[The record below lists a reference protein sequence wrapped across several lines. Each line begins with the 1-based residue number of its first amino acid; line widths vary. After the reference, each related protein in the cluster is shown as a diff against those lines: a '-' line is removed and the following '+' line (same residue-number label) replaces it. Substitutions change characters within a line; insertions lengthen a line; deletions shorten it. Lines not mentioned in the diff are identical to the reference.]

1 MRQRKKYSAIVHSQ
15 RRKDRLLQFLH
26 DTVVDILNRRDV
38 MDLLETILNRAAELI
53 GTSTGCVLFVN
64 AERTERIR
72 VIATGAAIPFLGSRE
87 SIESGIGGRVSRTGK
102 VFVVND
108 YPRWPERCEDVA
120 TVAET
125 VAYFPLKNDNEIIG
139 VIGLWHTEPGRIFDR
154 QDIIALE
161 QFASLASVA
170 YTNTHLHR
178 EAEREIAESKQAKRL
193 QQALYQISQTANS
206 ACSQEELY
214 NSMHCTINELIP
226 AENIFF
232 AIYDEET
239 GALQFPYS
247 VDERRGS
254 YNTRPLKKARAEYVL
269 RTGQPFII
277 NPQVLAE
284 LVQKGEVVAESQF
297 SDEWLGVPL
306 KNAAAKVLGVLAVH
320 TYDAAVRFTEEHARI
335 LTFVSHQV
343 AMAIERKEAEK
354 KLRFLSM
361 YDPVTGLYNRA
372 FLNEELKRLE
382 DCIPLSMI
390 ICDIDGLKLVN
401 DTLGHS
407 AGDELLISAAT
418 VISAV
423 IDTQMI
429 AARLGGDEFAV
440 LLPNA
445 ERRVADY
452 ICSRIRQQV
461 KDYNEQTT
469 GMPLSLSLGFA
480 TRYSIEQT
488 LQELYKEADSSMY
501 QEKMNR
507 SRNVRSDI
515 VNTVMKLLETRD
527 SLRKDILT
535 GYKG

>member
-1 MRQRKKYSAIVHSQ
+1 MRQLKKYSDIVHSQ
-15 RRKDRLLQFLH
+15 RRQDRLLQFLH

-429 AARLGGDEFAV
+429 AAHLGGDEFAV

-445 ERRVADY
+445 ERRVAEY

-507 SRNVRSDI
+507 SSSVRSDI

>member
-1 MRQRKKYSAIVHSQ
+1 MRQLKKYSDIIHSQ
-15 RRKDRLLQFLH
+15 RRQDRLLQFLH

-53 GTSTGCVLFVN
+53 GTSTGCALLSN
-64 AERTERIR
+64 TERTERIR
-72 VIATGAAIPFLGSRE
+72 MIATGAAIPFLGSRE
-87 SIESGIGGRVSRTGK
+87 SIESGIGGKVTRTGK

-108 YPRWPERCEDVA
+108 YRRWTERCEDVA
-120 TVAET
+120 TVAEA

-170 YTNTHLHR
+170 YTNTHLHW
-178 EAEREIAESKQAKRL
+178 EAEREIAESKQAKKL

-206 ACSQEELY
+206 ACTQEELY
-214 NSMHCTINELIP
+214 HSMHRTINELIP
-226 AENIFF
+226 ARNIFF

-254 YNTRPLKKARAEYVL
+254 YSTRPLKKARAEYVL

-284 LVQKGEVVAESQF
+284 LVEKGDVVAESQF

-320 TYDAAVRFTEEHARI
+320 TYDAAVHFTEEHARI

-343 AMAIERKEAEK
+343 AMSIERKEAEK

-361 YDPVTGLYNRA
+361 YDPVTGLYNRT
-372 FLNEELKRLE
+372 FLNEELRRLE
-382 DCIPLSMI
+382 YCIPLSMI

-407 AGDELLISAAT
+407 AGDELLISAAA

-445 ERRVADY
+445 NERVADY

-480 TRYSIEQT
+480 TRCSIEKT
-488 LQELYKEADSSMY
+488 LQELYKEADSNMY

-507 SRNVRSDI
+507 SSSVRSDI